1 MWFGAAFL
9 ATTTARFIVAKFS
22 EGKNTTHWHQTST
35 IFAAAVMMIVSWVNS
50 PTEFVPRPSFPKPVL
65 EGLASLRTTVYP
77 TDSVVVTWWDYGYA
91 SFWLNDIPTL
101 HDGGAQTFPTT
112 HFVADA
118 LLHPKQYASVGS
130 LKFLSTKGHDGITK
144 ASSLADL
151 QTQFGKA
158 IDAISPDLYLVVTNQ
173 MESWIGAIS
182 KIANWDIEAGKPITP
197 RGNTNG
203 PILSYNL
210 LNCRLAGFP
219 QRLNCNDTRF
229 DLEKGLVNGVPA
241 LAGWAH
247 SQDGALV
254 RRRDFEHDGDYALQI
269 VQIGNRINF
278 LLMHQQLFES
288 TFNELYHLG
297 QIDHPSISLHYDDYP
312 HIRIY
317 KIKGDPAN

>member
-1 MWFGAAFL
+1 
-9 ATTTARFIVAKFS
+9 
-22 EGKNTTHWHQTST
+22 
-35 IFAAAVMMIVSWVNS
+35 
-50 PTEFVPRPSFPKPVL
+50 
-65 EGLASLRTTVYP
+65 
-77 TDSVVVTWWDYGYA
+77 
-91 SFWLNDIPTL
+91 
-101 HDGGAQTFPTT
+101 
-112 HFVADA
+112 
-118 LLHPKQYASVGS
+118 
-130 LKFLSTKGHDGITK
+130 
-144 ASSLADL
+144 
-151 QTQFGKA
+151 
-158 IDAISPDLYLVVTNQ
+158 

-182 KIANWDIEAGKPITP
+182 KIANWDIEAEKPITP

-247 SQDGALV
+247 LQDGALV

-288 TFNELYHLG
+288 TFNEL
-297 QIDHPSISLHYDDYP
+297 ITCRSITP
-312 HIRIY
+312 
-317 KIKGDPAN
+317 P